1 MKTKLF
7 AFMLVAV
14 LCFGLVSCASTS
26 APAAAPKAEAKAEA
40 APADAA
46 VVLSVNG
53 TQKGFETI
61 EDAVKAVEKGQAATV
76 TINKDLKLTKL
87 VNVDD
92 KEITIIDGG
101 SPVTLTDAVAME
113 NFVEYNGND
122 VVCCFRVQHSGKLIF
137 KGTETG
143 GITFI
148 GAGAD
153 APVTKRIMFYIGEGW
168 KNPAD
173 EIHGYLEFNKG
184 VTVTGISSTI
194 FGGLVRSY
202 GELVINGGVFTGNYV
217 KGNGLFTCYAKTTIN
232 DCEVTNNDTANVG
245 IFQIC
250 NIDGIYTE
258 VNGGLY
264 EGNTSAKRAAVFNTY
279 AMGMFVLNGGT
290 FKNNTVYAE
299 GAGGAIYIVSDN
311 AINGGVFENNVSCD
325 FFIDKAATA
334 GLKKAD
340 SVTATV
346 IQGQ

>member
-7 AFMLVAV
+7 AFMLIAV
-14 LCFGLVSCASTS
+14 LCFGLVSCASTK
-26 APAAAPKAEAKAEA
+26 AAEEPAAAAPEAVAS
-40 APADAA
+40 P
-46 VVLSVNG
+46 VVLDLNG
-53 TQKGFETI
+53 TKTGFDTI
-61 EDAVKAVEKGQAATV
+61 EDAVKAVAEGQVATV
-76 TINKDLKLTKL
+76 IVNQDLKLTKK
-87 VNVDD
+87 VDVD
-92 KEITIIDGG
+92 NKEITIIDGG

-122 VVCCFRVQHSGKLIF
+122 VVCCFRVQHAGKLIL

-143 GITFI
+143 GITFV

-153 APVTKRIMFYIGEGW
+153 APVTKRIMFYIGEGY

-184 VTVTGISSTI
+184 ITVTGISSTI
-194 FGGLVRSY
+194 FGGLVRAY

-245 IFQIC
+245 IFQLC
-250 NIDGIYTE
+250 NIDDLYTE

-279 AMGMFVLNGGT
+279 AKGMFVLNGGT
-290 FKNNTVYAE
+290 FRNNTVYAE

-346 IQGQ
+346 IQAQ